1 MTEDIHIISSETGE
15 GIFQPL
21 KIAAEGNPYCVS
33 ESPWKK
39 DFTYVLDMMLGN
51 LGGLSNSVVPTA
63 LQFNRHVLDNWCLV
77 STGNTEVIR
86 LVSQLSRSSW
96 FGGKTNKQK
105 ISPFFQRRVEF
116 RRVEE
121 LI

>member
-1 MTEDIHIISSETGE
+1 
-15 GIFQPL
+15 
-21 KIAAEGNPYCVS
+21 
-33 ESPWKK
+33 
-39 DFTYVLDMMLGN
+39 MLGN
-51 LGGLSNSVVPTA
+51 LGGLSNSVVPTT
-63 LQFNRHVLDNWCLV
+63 LQFNRHVLDNWCLAR
-77 STGNTEVIR
+77 TGNTEVIR

-105 ISPFFQRRVEF
+105 IAPFFQRRGVEL